1 MVTFEKPHEGSSPMT
16 SRKLDEAAVWDA
28 LKDIA
33 DPEIPVL
40 SLVDMKIIRQVKVE
54 DKIVHVS
61 MSPTFLGCPAFDQMK
76 SDVRQRLLDVG
87 FSDVVIATSFSPPW
101 TTAMLDAAA
110 REKLREFGIAPPGH
124 HEHDLTQSH
133 SDIVVCPFCGSER
146 THLEN
151 SFGPTLCRQIYYCDS
166 CLQPFERF
174 KSL

>member
-1 MVTFEKPHEGSSPMT
+1 MT

-40 SLVDMKIIRQVKVE
+40 TLVDMKIIRQVKVE

-110 REKLREFGIAPPGH
+110 REKLREFGIAPPTSP
-124 HEHDLTQSH
+124 EAQAAA
-133 SDIVVCPFCGSER
+133 VACPFCSSER

-151 SFGPTLCRQIYYCDS
+151 SFGATLCRQIYYCDE
-166 CLQPFERF
+166 CHQPFERF
-174 KSL
+174 KPL